1 MAEQVFGLSLNQLM
15 AYAAVANVALVV
27 VLAAINIYYAWH
39 AKRQADASSQQVASS
54 NRQAEIAAETLFILR
69 RQIDQQREADIA
81 IVGLQLRVASHTV
94 EDWIKRIGLDGYP
107 QLPDEISIVP
117 ADFSVAT
124 QRANSIDPVVAE
136 NMGAASLYIVEAET
150 NLKIVRASDP
160 SQANGWKEM
169 QEKAA
174 KNLNI
179 AKYKLNVARTRW
191 DGLAGEKPA
200 PK

>member
-1 MAEQVFGLSLNQLM
+1 E
-15 AYAAVANVALVV
+15 
-27 VLAAINIYYAWH
+27 
-39 AKRQADASSQQVASS
+39 QVASS
-54 NRQAEIAAETLFILR
+54 NRQAEIAAETLSILR

-124 QRANSIDPVVAE
+124 QRANSIDPGVAE
-136 NMGAASLYIVEAET
+136 NMGAAALYIVESET
-150 NLKIVRASDP
+150 NLKILRAADP
-160 SQANGWKEM
+160 SQPSAWKEM

-191 DGLAGEKPA
+191 DGLTCEKT
-200 PK
+200 